1 MSYIITR
8 TGQQFD
14 FDAFTS
20 DDIRIEDVAA
30 ALSKLCRFTGHTTKF
45 YSVAEHSLLVAQLV
59 GLNGG
64 SIRDQLWGLL
74 HDAPEAYVGD
84 MSTPLKA
91 YLQTEFECQPET
103 VGVEAYQELHDLI
116 QVSLCHKLGLPET
129 MPPVVARADFAAY
142 TMEFDY
148 LFPRTANVVE
158 VSKQNRTPNV
168 YAEEFVLPTIP
179 VRQLLTCW
187 HPAYAETRF
196 LDKYREL
203 KREHDRIVEA
213 EKKAREVAER
223 SESPADAQSSPDSHG
238 P

>member
-8 TGQQFD
+8 TGQKFD

-20 DDIRIEDVAA
+20 DDICIPDVAA

-91 YLQTEFECQPET
+91 YLLDEYESC
-103 VGVEAYQELHDLI
+103 YIHLHDMIML
-116 QVSLCHKLGLPET
+116 SLCHKLGLPET
-129 MPPVVARADFAAY
+129 MPALVKRCDHAAY
-142 TMEFDY
+142 ALEFDY
-148 LFPRTANVVE
+148 LFSRSSAVAEASKSLTLRTV
-158 VSKQNRTPNV
+158 QNQGVCRDDGLTM
-168 YAEEFVLPTIP
+168 PTIP
-179 VRQLLTCW
+179 VKQLLTCW

-196 LDKYREL
+196 LDKYRAL
-203 KREHDRIVEA
+203 YQEHTRIQE
-213 EKKAREVAER
+213 EERKAREVAVR
-223 SESPADAQSSPDSHG
+223 SGSPVDAQSSPDSQS